1 VSGEPM
7 NGRLSWTM
15 AFISVAAALL
25 GACQSSSSSP
35 PPPTDMSRT
44 SLQTAPADLQL
55 MCANAAA
62 GSAGASGSKVL
73 PVSSR
78 QLDAVTYGVDLDAGG
93 RKFTCVVD
101 NNGTV
106 RSITPA

>member
-1 VSGEPM
+1 MS
-7 NGRLSWTM
+7 GRLNWAM

-25 GACQSSSSSP
+25 GACQSSS

-62 GSAGASGSKVL
+62 GSAGTTGSKVL

>member
-1 VSGEPM
+1 M
-7 NGRLSWTM
+7 NGRLNWTM

-25 GACQSSSSSP
+25 GACQSSA
-35 PPPTDMSRT
+35 PPPTEMSRT

-55 MCANAAA
+55 ICANAAA
-62 GSAGASGSKVL
+62 KSAGTESTKIL
-73 PVSSR
+73 PMGSR
-78 QLDAVTYGVDLDAGG
+78 QIDAATYGVDLDASG

-106 RSITPA
+106 RSVTPA